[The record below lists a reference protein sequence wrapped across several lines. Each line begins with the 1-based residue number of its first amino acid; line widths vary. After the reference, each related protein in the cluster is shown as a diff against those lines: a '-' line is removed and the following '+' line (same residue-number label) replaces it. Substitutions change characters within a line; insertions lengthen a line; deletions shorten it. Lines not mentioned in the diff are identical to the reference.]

1 MFTNYNLRNL
11 FPEMVFLPNQTGQS
25 IQPTFNLSNKNI
37 IKKNNYSPS
46 QLSLSEVNNFYKHPT
61 FDFNNQNIKKINIS
75 NESKQQNSYNNFVD
89 SYLKSLNVHK
99 FKSNTEMIVE
109 KIKKIIE

>member
-61 FDFNNQNIKKINIS
+61 FDFNNQNITTENNLLFSTTNTQKKELVESDMPSKNI
-75 NESKQQNSYNNFVD
+75 
-89 SYLKSLNVHK
+89 
-99 FKSNTEMIVE
+99 T
-109 KIKKIIE
+109 IETIS